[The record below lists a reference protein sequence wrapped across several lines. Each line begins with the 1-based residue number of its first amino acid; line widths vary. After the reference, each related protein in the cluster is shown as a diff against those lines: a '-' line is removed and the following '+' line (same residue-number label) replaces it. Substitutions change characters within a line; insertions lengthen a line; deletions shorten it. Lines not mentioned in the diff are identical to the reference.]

1 MFIRKI
7 QPNVFD
13 VFVGLGWDNWS
24 RVRTSKSG
32 PFVVAGNKLPYA
44 TLRELHPLLK
54 PSAPTSF
61 ETEENHEAV

>member
-1 MFIRKI
+1 MLIRKI

-13 VFVGLGWDNWS
+13 VFVGMGWDNWS

-44 TLRELHPLLK
+44 TLRELQPLLK
-54 PSAPTSF
+54 PSSPTIF
-61 ETEENHEAV
+61 ETENHHEAV